1 MREGARVFITA
12 VPALCVFITAVPST
26 KLFARGACIS
36 LVRKCVYYES
46 GPIGNQFVANWLDLC
61 MTRRQEGC
69 WTGFILAVAATC
81 VFAVLLVR
89 LKFHLIEQLEKDG
102 A

>member
-1 MREGARVFITA
+1 MG
-12 VPALCVFITAVPST
+12 
-26 KLFARGACIS
+26 
-36 LVRKCVYYES
+36 
-46 GPIGNQFVANWLDLC
+46 IGNQFVANWLDLC